1 MNTPGSFLCMCNRGY
16 IYDENSHQ
24 CIDNNECLRNP
35 CEGNAQC
42 INLPGSFECKCPEG
56 YKHGKL
62 NIMFKY
68 ICFGFSNYYLF
79 YDLLM
84 VGKLGSFVKL

>member
-1 MNTPGSFLCMCNRGY
+1 MPSMCKQGQCMNTPGSFECMCNRGY

-24 CIDNNECLRNP
+24 CIDDNECLRNP

-56 YKHGKL
+56 YKHGRL
-62 NIMFKY
+62 NTTVLIR
-68 ICFGFSNYYLF
+68 
-79 YDLLM
+79 
-84 VGKLGSFVKL
+84 